1 MTLPLGPRLIGQV
14 EKSLNAL
21 LAPHLAGRLDEREWV
36 TLRLA
41 AAEGADDGLA
51 QRVAQ
56 GAHFDD
62 AAQLVAGLTAR
73 GLIVEDRLSAAGA
86 ALVADVQS
94 GIDATV
100 GPLWDGLDADQVA
113 AAESVLNEVLRRS
126 RAMLG

>member
-21 LAPHLAGRLDEREWV
+21 LTPHLAGRLDEREWV

-41 AAEGADDGLA
+41 AAGGGGDGLA
-51 QRVAQ
+51 QRVAE
-56 GAHFDD
+56 GARFDD
-62 AAQLVAGLTAR
+62 AAEIVAGLTER
-73 GLIVEDRLSAAGA
+73 GLLADDRLSALGA
-86 ALVADVQS
+86 ALVADVQAR
-94 GIDATV
+94 IDATV
-100 GPLWDGLDADQVA
+100 GPLWADLDADQVA